1 MTPDTRDPLANTLI
15 FLLVLAGLGALG
27 YVGWLFVSV
36 VFLGGGSSCPQN
48 LC

>member
-1 MTPDTRDPLANTLI
+1 MTPDTRDPLANLLI
-15 FLLVLAGLGALG
+15 FLLVLGGCAALG
-27 YVGWLFVSV
+27 YVLWLFVSV